1 MDFIMLLP
9 KLKGFWTSLFET
21 HIRVTAGIPVPELST
36 KVETCLLQH
45 LLLLSFLLLL
55 SSFVTICN
63 AVRRK
68 CTTLHSTAPEV
79 RSCSTSVSPVQ
90 PAVGVC
96 SQQAQTPST
105 CVHIMCIHPATLIPD
120 RQSTQTGTNS
130 TNSLR
135 RMEVHS
141 TYIKIYIRNIIQ
153 YN

>member
-1 MDFIMLLP
+1 MLLP

-45 LLLLSFLLLL
+45 LFLLSFSLLL
-55 SSFVTICN
+55 SSLVIICN
-63 AVRRK
+63 TVRRK
-68 CTTLHSTAPEV
+68 HTTLHSTAPEV

-96 SQQAQTPST
+96 SQQGQTHST
-105 CVHIMCIHPATLIPD
+105 CVHHIWIHPATQIPD
-120 RQSTQTGTNS
+120 RQSTQRGTNS

-141 TYIKIYIRNIIQ
+141 TYIQIYIRNIIQ
-153 YN
+153 YNKNL